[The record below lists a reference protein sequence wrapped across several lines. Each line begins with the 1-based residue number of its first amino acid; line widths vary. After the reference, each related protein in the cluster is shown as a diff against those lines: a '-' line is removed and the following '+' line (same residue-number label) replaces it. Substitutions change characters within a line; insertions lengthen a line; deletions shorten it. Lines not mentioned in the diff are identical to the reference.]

1 MYSFYGGRPGNSF
14 TIVAS
19 FPNVQTMVEQFKKG
33 PGYTEVHY
41 DEHVI
46 INTEDKNNPTNG
58 QIYRRGYD
66 YNNDMGGAELIGTIV
81 GPAGKA
87 PLLTMDDYQ
96 TIDSMQGTEGLVD
109 DGEGHYISM
118 KTKGQLAILSGQN
131 ETNGLVPGKWVE
143 GPNDTIKFN
152 DTIKWVSYSFR
163 DPEGKDT
170 IAHVGFQ
177 IPYPVIDFETE
188 NIDFWASSTATRID
202 DTKHPFYE
210 KWKITM
216 PKGQKGDSIQNFRV
230 ITPTGNNVSN
240 YDNKFKDIPGNENGQ
255 RQEGRQILVYDYYV
269 YQANGEPTNNP
280 VKQTLYIGDYNVIKD
295 INLSQAGIL
304 TVNYTHDNANEI
316 NSENPLIWIKNLT
329 LNTDGSLQAIYNT
342 DPEHPVIINNNNKI
356 KWIEDIKLDSNGALS
371 VLYNGENGGVDN
383 DSAYVPINDQN
394 NRIKWIE
401 NIILDA
407 DGTFSV
413 KYNNEMNNTSLG
425 TIQFIN
431 SIVLTDDGLLQVTYN
446 TSSDPVTINSSKIK
460 WIEGINYDNT
470 NGNLTFTYNVLEEG
484 GSEKA
489 SEIFS
494 LKVPTEIKV
503 QHIPD
508 TDDDNI
514 LKDMVTVKYTGQQTE
529 TPISVLNSV
538 KKLKLSDDGHL
549 LVQYTDESLN
559 TDATTETT
567 VISTTDSGTTSETIQ
582 ERWGDLGLISPE
594 VFGFK
599 EDTSTITNKYVT
611 GILAPSADSGFED
624 LILDLNTNQ
633 FLSNNVQSISITGG
647 SLIVNPS
654 QSAENQI
661 TIDFSQASYSHQ
673 IESNLFG
680 LKIIIK
686 DVSNKGLTQSSSVN
700 VLINSLIFGFTFKQI
715 TSETTVIDSD
725 NLDTIKNQ
733 IKGNSEAISA
743 IGNVISMTEAADT
756 QYLEAGKTI
765 LETIDELKKDFN
777 QKLAAAKSELQ
788 DNISNAA
795 NAQGL
800 SNLNTYSVRISSSD
814 LSQIT
819 LTDTYIGI
827 WKRTNAQTRP
837 NGNRLGTGTGVVY
850 GVAVE
855 DTLDNQKN
863 GYVLH
868 FCHCSTN
875 GDVDVNPYNNCYF
888 FLPKSHIEQIP
899 GQGIQIPLSWGGSVA
914 GKYVYVYNKN
924 LTKNGVTK
932 AYTIIRGHV
941 NNAKSQTVNGVT
953 YHSDEYALIA
963 VYGV

>member
-19 FPNVQTMVEQFKKG
+19 FPNVQTMVEQFKQG
-33 PGYTEVHY
+33 PAYTEVHY

-87 PLLTMDDYQ
+87 PMLIMDKYQ
-96 TIDSMQGTEGLVD
+96 SIQTAVDNADNGISGNAQGYESM
-109 DGEGHYISM
+109 SSS
-118 KTKGQLAILSGQN
+118 GQLKTVDADLI
-131 ETNGLVPGKWVE
+131 PGKYIQNNTE
-143 GPNDTIKFN
+143 NFN
-152 DTIKWVSYSFR
+152 DTIQWISYSLR
-163 DPEGKDT
+163 DGQGKDT
-170 IAHVGFQ
+170 TAHIGFK

-188 NIDFWASSTATRID
+188 NTDFWASSTATRID
-202 DTKHPFYE
+202 NTEHPFYE
-210 KWKITM
+210 KWKITI

-230 ITPTGNNVSN
+230 ITPNINNVSN
-240 YDNKFKDIPGNENGQ
+240 YDNKYNDIPGNENGQ

-269 YQANGEPTNNP
+269 YQENESPTNNP
-280 VKQTLYIGDYNVIKD
+280 VKETLYIGDYNVIEN
-295 INLSQAGIL
+295 INLSQTGIL
-304 TVNYTHDNANEI
+304 TVNYTHDDANEI

-329 LNTDGSLQAIYNT
+329 LNTDGSLQATYNT
-342 DPEHPVIINNNNKI
+342 NPEQPVIINNNNKI

-371 VLYNGENGGVDN
+371 VLYNGENNGIDDN
-383 DSAYVPINDQN
+383 SRYVPINDQY

-401 NIILDA
+401 GIRLDA

-413 KYNNEMNNTSLG
+413 KYNNEMNNISLG

-431 SIVLTDDGLLQVTYN
+431 SIALTNEGLLQVTYN
-446 TSSDPVTINSSKIK
+446 TDPEPVTINSDKIK

-470 NGNLTFTYNVLEEG
+470 DGKLTFTYNVLEEG
-484 GSEKA
+484 SNKKA
-489 SEIFS
+489 SEVFS
-494 LKVPTEIKV
+494 LNVPTEIKV

-508 TDDDNI
+508 PAETNTVF
-514 LKDMVTVKYTGQQTE
+514 KDMVTVKYTGQQGE

-549 LVQYTDESLN
+549 LVQYTDESMN

-567 VISTTDSGTTSETIQ
+567 TISTTDSGTTSETIQ
-582 ERWGDLGLISPE
+582 EHWRDLGLISPE

-599 EDTSTITNKYVT
+599 EDTSTITNKYTT
-611 GILAPSADSGFED
+611 GILVPSAIDSGFED
-624 LILDLNTNQ
+624 LVLDLNTNQ

-654 QSAENQI
+654 QSVENQI

-725 NLDTIKNQ
+725 NLQSIKNQ
-733 IKGNSEAISA
+733 INENSSAISA

-765 LETIDELKKDFN
+765 LETINELKEDFN
-777 QKLAAAKSELQ
+777 QKLTAAKSELQ
-788 DNISNAA
+788 NNINDAA

-800 SNLNTYSVRISSSD
+800 SNLNTYSIRISSSD

-837 NGNRLGTGTGVVY
+837 NGNRLGTGTDVVY

-855 DTLDNQKN
+855 NTLDSQKN

-868 FCHCSTN
+868 FCHCSTS

-888 FLPKSHIEQIP
+888 FLPKSHIEQIS
-899 GQGIQIPLSWGGSVA
+899 GQGIQIPLSWGGSIA
-914 GKYVYVYNKN
+914 GKYVYVYNKS

-932 AYTIIRGHV
+932 TYTIIRGHV
-941 NNAKSQTVNGVT
+941 NNAKSQTINGIT
-953 YHSDEYALIA
+953 YHNDEYALIA

>member
-19 FPNVQTMVEQFKKG
+19 FPNVQTMVTEFKKG

-87 PLLTMDDYQ
+87 PMLIVDKYQ
-96 TIDSMQGTEGLVD
+96 DIQEAVENADNGISGSAQGYESM
-109 DGEGHYISM
+109 SSS
-118 KTKGQLAILSGQN
+118 GQLK
-131 ETNGLVPGKWVE
+131 TNDADLVPGKD
-143 GPNDTIKFN
+143 NNNNFN
-152 DTIKWVSYSFR
+152 DTIKWISYSLR
-163 DPEGKDT
+163 DGQGNDT
-170 IAHVGFQ
+170 TAHIGFK

-188 NIDFWASSTATRID
+188 NTDFWEPVTITRTD
-202 DTKHPFYE
+202 DTEHPFYE

-216 PKGQKGDSIQNFRV
+216 PKGQKGNSIQNFRV

-255 RQEGRQILVYDYYV
+255 RQDGRQILVYDYYV
-269 YQANGEPTNNP
+269 YQRDGEPTNNP

-304 TVNYTHDNANEI
+304 TVNYTHDNADEI
-316 NSENPLIWIKNLT
+316 NSRNPLIWIKNLT

-394 NRIKWIE
+394 NRIRWIE
-401 NIILDA
+401 NIILDTNGA
-407 DGTFSV
+407 FSV

-446 TSSDPVTINSSKIK
+446 TSSDPVTINSNNKIK
-460 WIEGINYDNT
+460 WIEGINYNNT
-470 NGNLTFTYNVLEEG
+470 NGDLTFTYNVLEEG
-484 GSEKA
+484 GSGKA

-549 LVQYTDESLN
+549 LVQYTDESMN

-567 VISTTDSGTTSETIQ
+567 VISATDSGTTSETIQ

-647 SLIVNPS
+647 SLIINPS
-654 QSAENQI
+654 QSVENQI

-680 LKIIIK
+680 LKITIK
-686 DVSNKGLTQSSSVN
+686 NVSNKGLTQSSSVN

-765 LETIDELKKDFN
+765 LETIDELKKDFD

-788 DNISNAA
+788 ENISNAA

-800 SNLNTYSVRISSSD
+800 NNLNTYSIRISSSD

-837 NGNRLGTGTGVVY
+837 NGNRLGTGTNVVY